1 MCFLVTIMITAPWHC
16 IFLSFHLFHEADCFS
31 KIGTRSS
38 ETLGVRRHLT
48 TYIPTVGA
56 QVLMMVHKA
65 FSDLAP
71 TPSLTSPAQ
80 PLPHSLASSFA
91 VTQTH
96 QADSCIRALLLDV
109 PRAWNAL
116 PQLSAKLST
125 HFLQVS
131 AERSPPGTNLP
142 WPGSIRCPC
151 DSTGLVPPLFP
162 SLFLSFTAFT
172 TC

>member
-1 MCFLVTIMITAPWHC
+1 MPWHY
-16 IFLSFHLFHEADCFS
+16 ILLSFHLFREASCFS
-31 KIGTRSS
+31 NIGTRSS
-38 ETLGVRRHLT
+38 ETLGTWRHLRT
-48 TYIPTVGA
+48 MTIYTPTVRA
-56 QVLMMVHKA
+56 QVLTMVHKA

-71 TPSLTSPAQ
+71 TPSLTSPQQ

-96 QADSCIRALLLDV
+96 QARSCIRALLEF

-116 PQLSAKLST
+116 PQPSAKLIT

-131 AERSPPGTNLP
+131 PERSPPGTSLP

-151 DSTGLVPPLFP
+151 DSTALVPPLFP
-162 SLFLSFTAFT
+162 SLFLSSTAVT
-172 TC
+172 TH